1 MRKSSEERGSGSRP
15 PSDSPGSTRR
25 SVSPKSQSV
34 LGRRVPHRLGR
45 KSPDADAVFGM
56 FESEDY
62 AALVPARIRGFA
74 EMNILLTREM

>member
-1 MRKSSEERGSGSRP
+1 
-15 PSDSPGSTRR
+15 
-25 SVSPKSQSV
+25 
-34 LGRRVPHRLGR
+34 
-45 KSPDADAVFGM
+45 M